1 VHEGKGPM
9 AHPVAASSARYAR
22 QPMSVRPVPAPPHR
36 PPNGATPG
44 HELLDAGDGRR
55 LERFGT
61 VILDRP
67 APGASSARRDPA
79 AWSTATARFDRP
91 AGMPAGTWTPVGTV
105 PERWTIEID
114 GLPVELRPTPAG
126 QVGIFP
132 EHLPVARWAAA
143 RSVDLVAAGGSP
155 VAVLNLFAY
164 TGLATLVL
172 ARVRAAVVHV
182 DASRPAVAWARRNA
196 ELAGLTDRPIRWL
209 VEDATRF
216 ALRERRRGRRYAG
229 ILLDPPTYGHGPEG
243 GAWRLAADLDPLLEA
258 LVPLLEPS
266 GWFVACTAHATG
278 LAGDALESPIRAAL
292 GPAASKIATWE
303 LALEGRGGARL
314 AAGWAV
320 LATGGETA
328 R

>member
-1 VHEGKGPM
+1 
-9 AHPVAASSARYAR
+9 
-22 QPMSVRPVPAPPHR
+22 MSVFPVFAPPQR
-36 PPNGATPG
+36 PPDGATPG
-44 HELLDAGDGRR
+44 YELLDAGGGRR

-67 APGASSARRDPA
+67 APGASAAPHDPA
-79 AWSTATARFDRP
+79 AWSTATSRFDRP
-91 AGMPAGTWTPVGTV
+91 AGSQAGTWTPPGAV
-105 PERWTIEID
+105 PDRWPIEID

-126 QVGIFP
+126 QVGLFP

-143 RSVDLVAAGGSP
+143 CSLDLVAASGSP
-155 VAVLNLFAY
+155 SAVLNLFAY

-172 ARVRAAVVHV
+172 ARAGVAVAHV
-182 DASRPAVAWARRNA
+182 DASRPAVTWARRNA
-196 ELAGLTDRPIRWL
+196 DLAGLTDRPIRWL

-216 ALRERRRGRRYAG
+216 ALRERRRGRRYGG

-243 GAWRLAADLDPLLEA
+243 GAWRLAADLDALLEA

-266 GWFVACTAHATG
+266 GWFIACTAHASG
-278 LAGDALESPIRAAL
+278 LAGEALERQIRAAL
-292 GPAASKIATWE
+292 GAASEIATRE
-303 LALEGRGGARL
+303 LTLEARGGARL

-320 LATGGETA
+320 LATGGEVA